1 MRFPYVSSLTDMAK
15 AVLAVMI
22 GVLLTIV
29 ILVSL
34 SSSPGHSDLFARQ
47 EILEQRLAFV
57 ACLILTPPE
66 NRTPETISE
75 CQAAPIDNAP

>member
-22 GVLLTIV
+22 GVLLTII

-34 SSSPGHSDLFARQ
+34 SSSPGHSDLYIRQ
-47 EILEQRLAFV
+47 QMIEERLAFI

-66 NRTPETISE
+66 ERTSVAVTA
-75 CQAAPIDNAP
+75 CQAVPIDDAP